1 MINICSK
8 ADLHQFSRDLDIR
21 YLQRFKL
28 NQTITLN
35 IVTMK
40 ITKILGTLIMVSA
53 AMVSCT
59 FEQVEP
65 KRADFI
71 PPEEPI
77 SFSTQI
83 QPIFTARCISC
94 HPPTANLDLTN
105 GVAYGQITQS
115 KYMDL
120 ANPDQSLIYTY
131 PNPTSATHT
140 YRKYTDQ
147 EAFLLLT
154 WIQEGAENN

>member
-1 MINICSK
+1 MN
-8 ADLHQFSRDLDIR
+8 LLR
-21 YLQRFKL
+21 
-28 NQTITLN
+28 ITGIL
-35 IVTMK
+35 IVFTAVM
-40 ITKILGTLIMVSA
+40 S
-53 AMVSCT
+53 SCT
-59 FEQVEP
+59 FDQVEP

-94 HPPTANLDLTN
+94 HPPTANLDLQA
-105 GVAYGQITQS
+105 GVAYSQMGPGT
-115 KYMDL
+115 KYTDL

-131 PNPTSATHT
+131 PNPTSATHA
-140 YRKYTDQ
+140 YRKYSDQ
-147 EAFLLLT
+147 EAFLILT